1 MEEQGASVH
10 GLRARFGQAGDEAL
24 ADHELIALL
33 LRPGDARG
41 SVTARGLGLLEG
53 LGGLGGLA
61 RQAGLQAD
69 RLPGLGPVETVRLR
83 AALELG
89 RRAACSAPPGNE
101 PITSSAQVA
110 DWFRIRLQDSQR
122 ESIHAL
128 LLDGRNR
135 PLTHLCIIQGSW
147 TTCPLDPKMVYSAC
161 LRHGAPALILIHN
174 HPSGDPSPSRDDLQ
188 LTERLKRAGQ
198 VVGVRLID
206 HLIVGRHGICSLAD
220 RGLL

>member
-1 MEEQGASVH
+1 MAQRESSVH
-10 GLRARFGQAGDEAL
+10 GLRARLDQTGEEAL
-24 ADHELIALL
+24 ADHELVALL
-33 LRPGDARG
+33 LQAGDVRG
-41 SVTARGLGLLEG
+41 SVTSRALSLLEG

-61 RQAGLQAD
+61 RHAGLQPTH
-69 RLPGLGPVETVRLR
+69 LPGLGPIETIRLR
-83 AALELG
+83 AAFELG
-89 RRAACSAPPGNE
+89 RRSISPPPPGNK

-198 VVGVRLID
+198 LVGVRLVD
-206 HLIVGRHGICSLAD
+206 HLIVGRHGTCSLAD